1 VTVDFVEF
9 EYEYYSEIDQMNA
22 ELSAEA
28 ELRLRALAEGHSD
41 IIGARVAMEE
51 LTGSETPHL
60 YEATITIYKRPENV
74 VAVEK
79 ADAPETALKAALSAV
94 EREVREYREKLR
106 ERWRQP

>member
-1 VTVDFVEF
+1 MDFVDF
-9 EYEYYSEIDQMNA
+9 EYEYYSEIEQMDA

-28 ELRLRALAEGHSD
+28 ERRLRALAEGHSD
-41 IIGARVAMEE
+41 IVGARVAMEE
-51 LTGSETPHL
+51 LTSSQTPHL
-60 YEATITIYKRPENV
+60 YEATITVYKRPENV

-94 EREVREYREKLR
+94 EREIREYRERLR